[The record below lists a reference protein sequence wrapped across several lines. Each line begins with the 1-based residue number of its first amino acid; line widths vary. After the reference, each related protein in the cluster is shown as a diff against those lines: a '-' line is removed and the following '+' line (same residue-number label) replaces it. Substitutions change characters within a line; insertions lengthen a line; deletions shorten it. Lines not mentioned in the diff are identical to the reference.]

1 MTCIIGA
8 IDDLYKK
15 SSRFSKLKLLCF
27 SIRSIRLSTVLEQ
40 GEHCFTLLKKS
51 PHRIVVV
58 DVGVR
63 GRGEAM
69 LELVGV
75 VRVDPLAL
83 VGEQKGEGGGR

>member
-1 MTCIIGA
+1 MA
-8 IDDLYKK
+8 
-15 SSRFSKLKLLCF
+15 
-27 SIRSIRLSTVLEQ
+27 
-40 GEHCFTLLKKS
+40 
-51 PHRIVVV
+51 V

-83 VGEQKGEGGGR
+83 VGEQKGEGER